1 MNFRTILVGLVFVL
15 VPTVLLA
22 DSVTVVFPDGDRLTG
37 EVISQSG
44 DTVVIHHAVL
54 GEVAVPA
61 SMVSTPTNE
70 EVVRTATPEAKGAPA
85 IAITDEEPAKASVLD
100 PNPWIGSISLAGNT
114 SRNAGDTTNIRLG
127 GELHKKSDA
136 GNFDLSLSWYWN
148 QDNGDTTDNDVLVR
162 ASQEWFITDSRWL
175 YFAQGTWQY
184 DQFADWAHR
193 VSPYGGIG
201 YKLYDVE
208 DLQVTLKLGAGVTW
222 QYSTSVLDPQVLF
235 ETNTSW
241 KISERQSLTGI
252 ASIAPDPADWANYL
266 ATIQIDWKYRL
277 GDDTPWS
284 LSLGLRD
291 IYDSQPSD
299 GSFGND
305 FKAYVGLS
313 MEF

>member
-1 MNFRTILVGLVFVL
+1 MMSIVFAS
-15 VPTVLLA
+15 VPNVLLA
-22 DSVTVVFPDGDRLTG
+22 DPVTVIFPDGDRLTG
-37 EVISQSG
+37 EVVSHSG
-44 DTVVIHHAVL
+44 DKIVIRHAVL
-54 GEVAVPA
+54 GEVTVPA
-61 SMVSTPTNE
+61 SMVSTPSNE
-70 EVVRTATPEAKGAPA
+70 EIVTTATSEAKEASA
-85 IAITDEEPAKASVLD
+85 IAVTVEEPAKASVPD
-100 PNPWIGSISLAGNT
+100 PNPWTGSISLAGNT
-114 SRNAGDTTNIRLG
+114 SSNAGDTTNIRLG

-136 GNFDLSLSWYWN
+136 EQFDLSWSWYLN
-148 QDNGDTTDNDVLVR
+148 QDNGDTTDNDLLVR

-208 DLQVTLKLGAGVTW
+208 DLQVTLKLGAGATW
-222 QYSTSVLDPQVLF
+222 QYRTRVLDPQVLF

-241 KISERQSLTGI
+241 KISQRQSLTGM
-252 ASIAPDPADWANYL
+252 ASIAPDPVDWANYL

-291 IYDSQPSD
+291 IYDSQPS
-299 GSFGND
+299 GNSFSHD